1 MAASPQPGSRSPLR
15 VGVIALLGVGV
26 IAAFAGLITTTQGN
40 GNGTVAQ
47 APTAS
52 AGVLESTAPAAG
64 PTEPAVASPPPDAAR
79 MAPAP
84 ATPFVPGATG
94 DGTAVGAAPPASAV
108 PAPAPAPAEPAP
120 PAVAAP
126 APAPGGSSSVPH
138 GPLRVYNNSLIQGLA
153 ARAAADFR
161 SAGWTVAEIGGYP
174 GATIP
179 TSTVYYRPGTDEQTV
194 AQEIGRAFGLRV
206 EPRFAGIQSASP
218 GVIVIVTREYRS
230 PGKS

>member
-1 MAASPQPGSRSPLR
+1 
-15 VGVIALLGVGV
+15 VGGIALLGVGV

-138 GPLRVYNNSLIQGLA
+138 GSLRVYNNSLIQGLA